1 MKTPARALA
10 AVLLFSLVLLV
21 GCDGAKQAT
30 QPLPSPSPAASSEVV
45 LGSWQVP
52 GQSAMQYVLTFTPD
66 GKYSMVYKGV
76 ATTGDYA
83 VEGTT
88 VALTGGGESAMRLR
102 YVKGDEMQKD
112 QLIEDGGVIWARI

>member
-30 QPLPSPSPAASSEVV
+30 QPLPSPSPAASSEV
-45 LGSWQVP
+45 
-52 GQSAMQYVLTFTPD
+52 VLTFTPD